1 MDVDAHIVRMK
12 ALQANLNRYGRLL
25 ATYLTDTERAFIC
38 RRIAEDKSA
47 LAAQIELL
55 AGTADP
61 GWSEQGVPIAVV
73 HRQGPTR
80 RSHSPEQLRS
90 MTVS

>member
-55 AGTADP
+55 AGTAEC
-61 GWSEQGVPIAVV
+61 GPIRACPLPVAVV
-73 HRQGPTR
+73 TVARGHAIHRNACDR
-80 RSHSPEQLRS
+80 
-90 MTVS
+90 

>member
-12 ALQANLNRYGRLL
+12 ALQANLNRYGRML

-47 LAAQIELL
+47 LAAQIALL
-55 AGTADP
+55 ARTADP
-61 GWSEQGVPIAVV
+61 GWSDPLPVAIVRATHGHAM
-73 HRQGPTR
+73 HRNGCDR
-80 RSHSPEQLRS
+80 
-90 MTVS
+90 